1 MKYILAIVY
10 GTFAW
15 CTYANTVVSYELSSG
30 RLGDHILAFAKAL
43 YISHVYKI
51 PLIYVPFEH
60 SECFT
65 LDNHPSFISHTT
77 KVETYDTVIHI
88 TPETNVELQ
97 DNMTCF
103 MTNLGSQHGAITSL
117 DSIYTYAAQDKEFDM
132 LLKTML
138 TPQISIRKLNL
149 PTNIITVALHV
160 RKGSGTDQPLFHANL
175 TSKQRRL
182 QRYIPKMF
190 SFYADKHW
198 PHKFPPDE
206 YYINQL
212 ILLSELL
219 NNQPL
224 YVYLF
229 TDDKNPALLIEKY
242 TAALNKPNIRFDY
255 QTTELPESPLNDFWN
270 MAQFDCLIRAAS
282 NFSRSSQLLGNH
294 KIVLS
299 IKKAFWVDNTIV
311 TPTIGI
317 AIRNQKDGIF
327 INRCLPSKFENQ
339 NIKLFNRI
347 KKSVSECFC
356 NNTTITIY

>member
-1 MKYILAIVY
+1 MKYIFALLY
-10 GTFAW
+10 GTLAW
-15 CTYANTVVSYELSSG
+15 CAYGNNVVSYELSSG

-60 SECFT
+60 SQYLA
-65 LDNHPSFISHTT
+65 LDNHPSFFSKKT
-77 KVETYDTVIHI
+77 KLYTYDKVVRVT
-88 TPETNVELQ
+88 TETNFDLQ
-97 DNMTCF
+97 DTITCF
-103 MTNLGSQHGAITSL
+103 VTNLGSQHGAIKSL

-132 LLKTML
+132 LLKKML
-138 TPQISIRKLNL
+138 TPNISITKLNL

-160 RKGSGTDQPLFHANL
+160 RKGSGTDQPLLHANL

-182 QRYIPKMF
+182 QRYIPKIF
-190 SFYADKHW
+190 SFYADQHW

-242 TAALNKPNIRFDY
+242 TAAINKPNIRFDY
-255 QTTELPESPLNDFWN
+255 QTTESPELPLNDFWN

-299 IKKAFWVDNTIV
+299 IKKALWVDNTII
-311 TPTIGI
+311 TPTINI

-327 INRCLPSKFENQ
+327 INKSIPAKLENQ
-339 NIKLFNRI
+339 NIKLFNRM
-347 KKSVSECFC
+347 KKLATECFC
-356 NNTTITIY
+356 NNTTIAIY